1 MINLFQVTNGELEE
15 CEEQK
20 LAVYEKLKVDFFS
33 SEIQNKLWI
42 ENTHNRTIQQ
52 GPLWMLVNETIFTP
66 SLERFEIKLTSSS
79 SSSPSSPSSSLSSS
93 SSS

>member
-1 MINLFQVTNGELEE
+1 MINHSQVTNGELEE

-66 SLERFEIKLTSSS
+66 SLERFEIEIIVITVNIIAIIIIMIKSTLF
-79 SSSPSSPSSSLSSS
+79 
-93 SSS
+93 

>member
-66 SLERFEIKLTSSS
+66 SLERFEIEIIVITVNIIAIIIIMIKSTLF
-79 SSSPSSPSSSLSSS
+79 
-93 SSS
+93 

>member
-33 SEIQNKLWI
+33 SEIQNKPNSGLK
-42 ENTHNRTIQQ
+42 TRTIAQFNRVHCGCWSTRQ
-52 GPLWMLVNETIFTP
+52 Y
-66 SLERFEIKLTSSS
+66 
-79 SSSPSSPSSSLSSS
+79 SPRV
-93 SSS
+93 